1 MNNLLD
7 FTSRLFSLVAQPDSS
22 KSLEVYQV
30 LALISLIGTIFT
42 TKAGNDKIQ
51 HELDK
56 HNAVQD
62 TKLEELTREVRQHND
77 IVMRIPVI
85 EQRVT
90 ALEKETFKN
99 K

>member
-1 MNNLLD
+1 M
-7 FTSRLFSLVAQPDSS
+7 TTLVT
-22 KSLEVYQV
+22 V
-30 LALISLIGTIFT
+30 LATIAVALISLIGTVLT

-51 HELDK
+51 AELDK

-77 IVMRIPVI
+77 FATRIPVI

>member
-1 MNNLLD
+1 MEI
-7 FTSRLFSLVAQPDSS
+7 FIT
-22 KSLEVYQV
+22 V
-30 LALISLIGTIFT
+30 LSTIAVALISLLGTVYT
-42 TKAGNDKIQ
+42 TKAGNEKIQ

-77 IVMRIPVI
+77 FAIRIPVI

>member
-1 MNNLLD
+1 M
-7 FTSRLFSLVAQPDSS
+7 TPTTIT
-22 KSLEVYQV
+22 V
-30 LALISLIGTIFT
+30 LATIAVALISLIGTVFT
-42 TKAGNDKIQ
+42 TKVGNERIQ

-56 HNAVQD
+56 HNAIQD

-77 IVMRIPVI
+77 FAIKIPVI

-90 ALEKETFKN
+90 ALEKEVFNN

>member
-1 MNNLLD
+1 M
-7 FTSRLFSLVAQPDSS
+7 TPTTIT
-22 KSLEVYQV
+22 V
-30 LALISLIGTIFT
+30 LATIGVALISLIGTIFT

-90 ALEKETFKN
+90 ALEKETFNKN

>member
-1 MNNLLD
+1 MDVLITVLS
-7 FTSRLFSLVAQPDSS
+7 TVA
-22 KSLEVYQV
+22 V
-30 LALISLIGTIFT
+30 ALIGLLGTVIT
-42 TKAGNDKIQ
+42 TKAGNEKIE

-77 IVMRIPVI
+77 FATRIPVI

-90 ALEKETFKN
+90 ALEKETFRN
-99 K
+99 KGA

>member
-1 MNNLLD
+1 MNPSIVTLLS
-7 FTSRLFSLVAQPDSS
+7 TLLV
-22 KSLEVYQV
+22 
-30 LALISLIGTIFT
+30 ALISLIGTIIT
-42 TKAGNDKIQ
+42 TKSGNEKIQ

-77 IVMRIPVI
+77 FATKIPVI

-90 ALEKETFKN
+90 ALEKSVYN
-99 K
+99 RS

>member
-1 MNNLLD
+1 ME
-7 FTSRLFSLVAQPDSS
+7 T
-22 KSLEVYQV
+22 V
-30 LALISLIGTIFT
+30 LATIAVAFISLIGTVLT

-51 HELDK
+51 HDLDK

-77 IVMRIPVI
+77 FATRIPVI

>member
-1 MNNLLD
+1 MDILI
-7 FTSRLFSLVAQPDSS
+7 T
-22 KSLEVYQV
+22 V
-30 LALISLIGTIFT
+30 LSTIAVALIGLVGTVLT
-42 TKAGNDKIQ
+42 TKSGNEKIQ

-77 IVMRIPVI
+77 FATRIPVI

-90 ALEKETFKN
+90 ALEKKTFKN

>member
-1 MNNLLD
+1 MDILI
-7 FTSRLFSLVAQPDSS
+7 T
-22 KSLEVYQV
+22 V
-30 LALISLIGTIFT
+30 LSTIAVALIGLVGTVLT
-42 TKAGNDKIQ
+42 TKSGNDKIQ

-56 HNAVQD
+56 HNAIQD

-77 IVMRIPVI
+77 FATRIPVI

>member
-1 MNNLLD
+1 MSAT
-7 FTSRLFSLVAQPDSS
+7 FIT
-22 KSLEVYQV
+22 V
-30 LALISLIGTIFT
+30 LSTIAVALISLIGTVVT
-42 TKAGNDKIQ
+42 TKSGNDKIQ

-77 IVMRIPVI
+77 FATRIPVI

-90 ALEKETFKN
+90 SLEKEVFK
-99 K
+99 

>member
-1 MNNLLD
+1 M
-7 FTSRLFSLVAQPDSS
+7 TTT
-22 KSLEVYQV
+22 V
-30 LALISLIGTIFT
+30 LTVLATIAVALISLIGTVFT
-42 TKAGNDKIQ
+42 TKVGNERIQ

-62 TKLEELTREVRQHND
+62 TKLEEITREVRELREAIKD
-77 IVMRIPVI
+77 FTIKVPVL

-90 ALEKETFKN
+90 ALEKEVFKN

>member
-1 MNNLLD
+1 M
-7 FTSRLFSLVAQPDSS
+7 TPTTIT
-22 KSLEVYQV
+22 V
-30 LALISLIGTIFT
+30 LSTIAVALISLIGTVFT
-42 TKAGNDKIQ
+42 TKVGNERIQ
-51 HELDK
+51 HDLDK

-77 IVMRIPVI
+77 FATRIPVI

>member
-1 MNNLLD
+1 MDILI
-7 FTSRLFSLVAQPDSS
+7 T
-22 KSLEVYQV
+22 V
-30 LALISLIGTIFT
+30 LSTIAVALIGLVGTVLT
-42 TKAGNDKIQ
+42 TKAGNEKIE

-77 IVMRIPVI
+77 FATRIPVI

-90 ALEKETFKN
+90 ALEKETFRN
-99 K
+99 KGA

>member
-1 MNNLLD
+1 MTTLL
-7 FTSRLFSLVAQPDSS
+7 TLYSTISVA
-22 KSLEVYQV
+22 V
-30 LALISLIGTIFT
+30 ISLIGTVYT
-42 TKAGNDKIQ
+42 NKTSTDKIQ

-77 IVMRIPVI
+77 FATRIPVL

-90 ALEKETFKN
+90 ALEKETYRK
-99 K
+99 

>member
-1 MNNLLD
+1 MAMTPTILTVISTL
-7 FTSRLFSLVAQPDSS
+7 TV
-22 KSLEVYQV
+22 
-30 LALISLIGTIFT
+30 ALIGLVGTIIT

-51 HELDK
+51 AELDK

-62 TKLEELTREVRQHND
+62 TKLEELTREVRQHNEFA
-77 IVMRIPVI
+77 IKIPVL

-99 K
+99 R

>member
-1 MNNLLD
+1 MMPELITLLS
-7 FTSRLFSLVAQPDSS
+7 TLLVA
-22 KSLEVYQV
+22 L
-30 LALISLIGTIFT
+30 LGLIGTIIT
-42 TKAGNDKIQ
+42 TRSSSENIQ

-56 HNAVQD
+56 QNAVQN
-62 TKLEELTREVRQHND
+62 TKLEELTREVRLLRDQNNNFATT
-77 IVMRIPVI
+77 IPVI

>member
-1 MNNLLD
+1 MATILL
-7 FTSRLFSLVAQPDSS
+7 TVGSTIAV
-22 KSLEVYQV
+22 
-30 LALISLIGTIFT
+30 ALISLIGTVYT
-42 TKAGNDKIQ
+42 TKVGNEKIQ
-51 HELDK
+51 YELDK

-77 IVMRIPVI
+77 FATRIPVI

>member
-1 MNNLLD
+1 ME
-7 FTSRLFSLVAQPDSS
+7 T
-22 KSLEVYQV
+22 V
-30 LALISLIGTIFT
+30 LATIAVALISLIGTVLT

-51 HELDK
+51 HDLDK

-77 IVMRIPVI
+77 FATRIPVI

>member
-1 MNNLLD
+1 MD
-7 FTSRLFSLVAQPDSS
+7 TIIT
-22 KSLEVYQV
+22 V
-30 LALISLIGTIFT
+30 LATIAVAFISLIGTVFT
-42 TKAGNDKIQ
+42 TKSGNEKIQ

-77 IVMRIPVI
+77 FATRIPVI

>member
-1 MNNLLD
+1 MATLA
-7 FTSRLFSLVAQPDSS
+7 T
-22 KSLEVYQV
+22 V
-30 LALISLIGTIFT
+30 LSTIAVALISLIGTVLT
-42 TKAGNDKIQ
+42 TKLGNDKIQ
-51 HELDK
+51 HDLDK

-77 IVMRIPVI
+77 FATRIPVI

-99 K
+99 KG

>member
-1 MNNLLD
+1 MEIVI
-7 FTSRLFSLVAQPDSS
+7 T
-22 KSLEVYQV
+22 V
-30 LALISLIGTIFT
+30 LSTIAVALISLLGTVYT
-42 TKAGNDKIQ
+42 TKAGNEKIQ

-77 IVMRIPVI
+77 FAIKIPVI

-90 ALEKETFKN
+90 ALEKETYRN

>member
-1 MNNLLD
+1 M
-7 FTSRLFSLVAQPDSS
+7 TTT
-22 KSLEVYQV
+22 V
-30 LALISLIGTIFT
+30 LTVLATIGVALISLTGTIIT
-42 TKAGNDKIQ
+42 TKAGNEKIQ

-77 IVMRIPVI
+77 LTMKIPVI
-85 EQRVT
+85 EQRVI
-90 ALEKETFKN
+90 ALEKEVFKN